1 MNLGDI
7 IASALFLIIVVM
19 GLLVSFYL
27 LRHKR

>member
-27 LRHKR
+27 LRQKR